1 LTARHDRA
9 LRRRALPADV
19 PTLLV
24 ITALV
29 FGLILIIPGDP
40 VMAMLGYVPD
50 ERSAVS
56 PEVYARMRERLGL
69 DQPLY
74 VQYLRWLG
82 RAVQGDLGTSVVT
95 GQPVLNL
102 IVSRLPATVY
112 LATASLALA
121 LLLAIPGGLWAAV
134 RRNTVV
140 DHAAT
145 GFVLFGICTPSFWV
159 ALLLVLVFSVWLGW
173 LPSIGYVPPEQDFG
187 RFLLHLAMPTA
198 ILGTEVAA
206 QILRFVRTEFLEQLH
221 QDYVRTARAKG
232 LSERVVVLK
241 HSLRNALTPIIT
253 LGALEFGTLLSGAVL
268 TEQVFTIPGFGK
280 LIVDA
285 VFNRDYA
292 VVQGV
297 VLVTASAYIALNLL
311 ADIAYVAVNPRLR
324 G

>member
-1 LTARHDRA
+1 MIARYAAERF
-9 LRRRALPADV
+9 LQMI

-40 VMAMLGYVPD
+40 VMAMLGYVTD

-232 LSERVVVLK
+232 LPERLVLWK
-241 HSLRNALTPIIT
+241 HTLKNSLIATTTALGFQVANLLGGSTIIET
-253 LGALEFGTLLSGAVL
+253 
-268 TEQVFTIPGFGK
+268 VFAYPGIAY
-280 LIVDA
+280 LMIQSIY
-285 VFNRDYA
+285 NRDFA

-297 VLVTASAYIALNLL
+297 VLFVALTVLL
-311 ADIAYVAVNPRLR
+311 VNFLVDVCYAVLDPRIRLA
-324 G
+324 

>member
-1 LTARHDRA
+1 MIARYAAERF
-9 LRRRALPADV
+9 LQMI

-40 VMAMLGYVPD
+40 VMAMLGYVTD

-232 LSERVVVLK
+232 LGERVVMYR
-241 HSLRNALTPIIT
+241 HALRNSLLPVVTFIGWWGGRLLGGVVIMEIIFAVPGMGLALVQ
-253 LGALEFGTLLSGAVL
+253 AVSY
-268 TEQVFTIPGFGK
+268 
-280 LIVDA
+280 
-285 VFNRDYA
+285 RDYPT
-292 VVQGV
+292 VQAIIFV
-297 VLVTASAYIALNLL
+297 MALIFL
-311 ADIAYVAVNPRLR
+311 AVNLAVDVLYGWLDPRIR
-324 G
+324 YA